1 MTLLLGKYWK
11 PLALIVLVA
20 LSLWAFG
27 HWRYVAGVT
36 ATDNAWQEKWTA
48 RDAADVQ
55 AVADLQAKNRQTEQ
69 ERQNGIAKAAAQ
81 ASQQLTRAQ
90 ADAAHARTD
99 ADSLRQ
105 QVADYA
111 RQLQQSRASGNTGTA
126 TGSRATTPGAG
137 VLAELYARADERA
150 QRLAEIADE
159 SRIRGDACQRAY
171 AALQNH

>member
-1 MTLLLGKYWK
+1 MLLLGKYWK

-27 HWRYVAGVT
+27 HWRYAAGVT
-36 ATDNAWQEKWTA
+36 ATDNAWQKKWSD
-48 RDAADVQ
+48 RDAAD
-55 AVADLQAKNRQTEQ
+55 ALAEADLQAKNRQTEQ
-69 ERQNGIAKAAAQ
+69 ERQNGIAKAASQ
-81 ASQQLTRAQ
+81 ASQQLASAQ

-111 RQLQQSRASGNTGTA
+111 RQLQQSRTAGNPGTA
-126 TGSRATTPGAG
+126 TGSRAATPDAR

-159 SRIRGDACQRAY
+159 SRIRGEACQRSY
-171 AALQNH
+171 ATLQNQ